1 MRQKRFHAE
10 QERLTENSP
19 KARIKRDYVERAI
32 VLAEWENGPHIYS
45 WIRADAMLD
54 AVMHLLAT
62 DECETFFEPD
72 AVHNL
77 RTRSEQAIKR
87 FLEDKREKRKG

>member
-1 MRQKRFHAE
+1 MGH
-10 QERLTENSP
+10 
-19 KARIKRDYVERAI
+19 
-32 VLAEWENGPHIYS
+32 GPHIYA

-62 DECETFFEPD
+62 DESETFFEPD

-87 FLEDKREKRKG
+87 FLDARRDKRKG